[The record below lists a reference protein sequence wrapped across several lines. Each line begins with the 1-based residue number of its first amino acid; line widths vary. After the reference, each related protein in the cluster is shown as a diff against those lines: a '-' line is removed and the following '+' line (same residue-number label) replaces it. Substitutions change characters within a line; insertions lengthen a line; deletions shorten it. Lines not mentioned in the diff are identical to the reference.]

1 MCTLCK
7 AYTGEWAWKATGD
20 RLQGPRYL
28 SREDH
33 ELNIRGRTQRTDT
46 GKYSF
51 VIGITKFWN
60 QLPAEVLARFPWKP
74 HNFRK
79 RVMKCLKRE

>member
-1 MCTLCK
+1 MLEN
-7 AYTGEWAWKATGD
+7 GHRD

-33 ELNIRGRTQRTDT
+33 DLNIRGGTQRTGT
-46 GKYSF
+46 RKYSF
-51 VIGITKFWN
+51 VTGIIKFWN
-60 QLPAEVLARFPWKP
+60 HLLAEVLAHFHWKP

-79 RVMKCLKRE
+79 RVRKVFISEGNVVG